1 MTRTEPRCTSIP
13 SVRAKSRLDY
23 VRHILAAEW
32 NRHVTSRAGS
42 VDGSEVLGELTEQRR
57 SNNIADGSRCAT
69 GRPGEDSVRNILTP
83 PFIRQR
89 DASYP
94 KRIGATTA
102 EKLEGTSSGMDTDS
116 LPFPLSFLQFQ
127 LFSFPLLL
135 SPLFVPARR
144 FGRSALSSYIAQRK

>member
-1 MTRTEPRCTSIP
+1 LTLNFDPCLSTSDMTRTEPRCTSIP

-57 SNNIADGSRCAT
+57 SNDIADGSRCAT
-69 GRPGEDSVRNILTP
+69 DRPGEDSVRNILTP

-94 KRIGATTA
+94 KRIGATTGRGHQVGWIPIPF
-102 EKLEGTSSGMDTDS
+102 LFLFHFSSFNYS
-116 LPFPLSFLQFQ
+116 LSHSSCHLS
-127 LFSFPLLL
+127 
-135 SPLFVPARR
+135 
-144 FGRSALSSYIAQRK
+144 